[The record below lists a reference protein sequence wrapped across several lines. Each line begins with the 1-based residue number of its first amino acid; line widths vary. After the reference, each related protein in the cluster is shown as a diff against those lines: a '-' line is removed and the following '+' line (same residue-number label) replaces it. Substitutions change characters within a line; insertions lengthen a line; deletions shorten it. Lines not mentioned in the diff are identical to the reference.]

1 MTSPR
6 YLQKTSTSQKFTML
20 VAHHRRASDP
30 SKGVAGNPEPLRQG
44 FEMQVISGQ
53 RRAGTLGNV
62 EPTLLPS
69 VVIKVNSTDF
79 FNQRTAN
86 PPPYYDLD
94 EIRAFASDMEKSDL
108 LPALLVG
115 EHFGQTIGNGVG
127 AVADLAS
134 ELATAL
140 NDISL
145 GIVARVS
152 ALDNTKVEVMPA
164 TAEDNIILSVVGYS
178 YLLLNG
184 APPFTIEDTEG
195 NTIYDPAN
203 GDTAVGTIVAKSQNV
218 KPITSL

>member
-1 MTSPR
+1 MTSPH

-53 RRAGTLGNV
+53 KRSGFLGNV
-62 EPTLLPS
+62 EPTRLPS
-69 VVIKVNSTDF
+69 VVIKVNSTDY
-79 FNQRTAN
+79 FNQRTAV
-86 PPPYYDLD
+86 PPPYYDFD

-108 LPALLVG
+108 LPSLLAG
-115 EHFGQTIGNGVG
+115 EHFGQTIGNGAG

-140 NDISL
+140 NDLSL
-145 GIVARVS
+145 GVIARVS
-152 ALDNTKVEVMPA
+152 ALDNTKVEVLPA
-164 TAEDNIILSVVGYS
+164 LVDDNIILSVVSYS
-178 YLLLNG
+178 YLILNG
-184 APPFTIEDTEG
+184 NPPFTIEDTDG
-195 NTIYDPAN
+195 NTIYDPAV
-203 GDTAVGTIVAKSQNV
+203 GSTAVGTVVAKSQNI